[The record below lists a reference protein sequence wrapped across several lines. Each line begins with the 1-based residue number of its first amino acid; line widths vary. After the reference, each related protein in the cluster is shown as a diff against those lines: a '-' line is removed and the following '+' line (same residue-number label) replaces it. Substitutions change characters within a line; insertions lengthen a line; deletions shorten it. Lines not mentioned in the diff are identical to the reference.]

1 MDIDFII
8 QDTYA
13 LTRPQWRLASNL
25 DEAGRAFA
33 DSVAQNYQS
42 QEPDKA
48 ADAETFD
55 DDGSSDDE
63 GDEDDMKLHD
73 NDSSNE
79 ENEAEVCYNGFALSE
94 LMANEKYRS
103 FRTATRVQIPILRKR
118 LPSLDSMKQWIQR
131 QKPTLIE
138 SLQK

>member
-1 MDIDFII
+1 MDIEFII

-13 LTRPQWRLASNL
+13 LTRPQWRLAPNL
-25 DEAGRAFA
+25 DEAGQAFA

-48 ADAETFD
+48 VEAETFD
-55 DDGSSDDE
+55 EEGSSDDE

-79 ENEAEVCYNGFALSE
+79 DNEAEVCQDGLALRQ

-103 FRTATRVQIPILRKR
+103 FRTATRARIPILKKR
-118 LPSLDSMKQWIQR
+118 LPSLDSMKQ
-131 QKPTLIE
+131 
-138 SLQK
+138 

>member
-48 ADAETFD
+48 AEAETFD

-79 ENEAEVCYNGFALSE
+79 ENEAEVC
-94 LMANEKYRS
+94 
-103 FRTATRVQIPILRKR
+103 
-118 LPSLDSMKQWIQR
+118 
-131 QKPTLIE
+131 
-138 SLQK
+138 